1 LTEVWTVCYGAP
13 PLQLGRVTGEAMP
26 RGWAHAHINAYSGNM
41 SARWTASLGNAYS
54 GNMSAR
60 WTAKLGE
67 QIRTLEYKWTT
78 KSWRK
83 LGVPFVRSLTFTED
97 VDNVVDGED
106 GTMFAGCVR
115 NCSPPKEVV
124 LVLVT

>member
-1 LTEVWTVCYGAP
+1 MTEVWTVCYGAP

-26 RGWAHAHINAYSGNM
+26 RGWAHAHI
-41 SARWTASLGNAYS
+41 NAYS